1 MEKPLYRIL
10 DFAWKNLK
18 EKKKKIQGVHL
29 CLASSNC
36 PRLLKFPPKNNNS
49 LLKNGV
55 VLLLLYF
62 LFYLFI
68 SLLKKGGLKLP
79 PPRPPPQ
86 TLPLR
91 VPMEDRIWHYS
102 EGNFTW
108 LGFQSL
114 FAIWLFNP
122 SSLLHLWICST
133 FSHPCSSCFWAYH
146 FKASMINNWLYA
158 LLKCKEL
165 GEADKQIFWGNL
177 RFQEFQYRLLY
188 NSHQNKFVNIKI
200 CHSLSYLYSTLV

>member
-29 CLASSNC
+29 CLASSNR

-79 PPRPPPQ
+79 PPRPPPDPSPASSYGRQ
-86 TLPLR
+86 NMTLFWGEFYLTR
-91 VPMEDRIWHYS
+91 LS
-102 EGNFTW
+102 ESFRNLIVQSIISASSLNLFH
-108 LGFQSL
+108 FQSPL
-114 FAIWLFNP
+114 FFM
-122 SSLLHLWICST
+122 LL
-133 FSHPCSSCFWAYH
+133 
-146 FKASMINNWLYA
+146 
-158 LLKCKEL
+158 
-165 GEADKQIFWGNL
+165 G
-177 RFQEFQYRLLY
+177 
-188 NSHQNKFVNIKI
+188 
-200 CHSLSYLYSTLV
+200 LSF